1 MANSDTPTLT
11 TMNDETDS
19 FEDAIC
25 IAKREEGK
33 RLCDAVDDIRSFLE
47 SDLRN
52 KTLSSQEEL
61 GKARFVFDALVREVY
76 RRFYDYQC
84 QLCYIEA
91 IHGHP

>member
-1 MANSDTPTLT
+1 MVATTDTLPPWGEQY
-11 TMNDETDS
+11 DP

-25 IAKREEGK
+25 IAEREEGR

-52 KTLSSQEEL
+52 HTFSSQKEL
-61 GKARFVFDALVREVY
+61 DKARFVFDSLVKEANK
-76 RRFYDYQC
+76 RFYEYQC

-91 IHGHP
+91 THGHP

>member
-1 MANSDTPTLT
+1 MATSDTLPTWD
-11 TMNDETDS
+11 DEKDP

-25 IAKREEGK
+25 LAKSEEGK

-52 KTLSSQEEL
+52 KTFSSQEEL

-76 RRFYDYQC
+76 RRFYDYQF